1 MARIGVF
8 PFLGRGH
15 LDPISALCR
24 RLVKHG
30 HEVMLFHLTVAGPAI
45 RRAGLRSTPIDRHE
59 QTAEPDALVERKL
72 RPRHH
77 QTVGVVSRQVKRV
90 LREGADAVSAFR
102 PQCLLIDHMDFAASS
117 IAHLYNIP
125 YITLSPAAPLWLND
139 DVPPSYFGWSEASN
153 VLGRIKVKFANH
165 LVDRITAPILVEINE
180 WRRCHGLNVL
190 GGVNDTFSTSAIIT
204 QMPRCFDLP
213 RRDHPRLF
221 HTGPFADDWRDPTVS
236 FPWSHLDGKPL
247 IFASLGTVRNNDLMR
262 FQVIAEATSTL
273 NVQLIL
279 SLGGG
284 RILPSDLNG
293 HMAGNTIVVD
303 YAPQRELLANSA
315 LAINCAGLNTT
326 LDCIS
331 AAVPMVVTPLA
342 EDQPGV
348 AVRIRRA
355 GIGAVVWPRRPTVT
369 DLRTTITQVLD
380 TSSYLDRA
388 KQLQQQFAEID
399 GIGRATKIINE
410 SI

>member
-1 MARIGVF
+1 
-8 PFLGRGH
+8 
-15 LDPISALCR
+15 
-24 RLVKHG
+24 
-30 HEVMLFHLTVAGPAI
+30 
-45 RRAGLRSTPIDRHE
+45 
-59 QTAEPDALVERKL
+59 
-72 RPRHH
+72 
-77 QTVGVVSRQVKRV
+77 
-90 LREGADAVSAFR
+90 
-102 PQCLLIDHMDFAASS
+102 
-117 IAHLYNIP
+117 
-125 YITLSPAAPLWLND
+125 
-139 DVPPSYFGWSEASN
+139 
-153 VLGRIKVKFANH
+153 
-165 LVDRITAPILVEINE
+165 
-180 WRRCHGLNVL
+180 
-190 GGVNDTFSTSAIIT
+190 
-204 QMPRCFDLP
+204 
-213 RRDHPRLF
+213 
-221 HTGPFADDWRDPTVS
+221 
-236 FPWSHLDGKPL
+236 
-247 IFASLGTVRNNDLMR
+247 
-262 FQVIAEATSTL
+262 
-273 NVQLIL
+273 
-279 SLGGG
+279 
-284 RILPSDLNG
+284 
-293 HMAGNTIVVD
+293 MAGNTIVVD